1 MARRPAS
8 DGRRRATIKDVALRA
23 GVSVPTVSRVLGGTY
38 PVASRTRAKVLRAM
52 RELDYVVNAH
62 ARALAGATARTIAF
76 VVHDITSPFLSHIAQ
91 GVEEQAAAE
100 GRVCL
105 VSTTH
110 GDAERELAAVEL
122 MREHHGDAVI
132 LVGGAYHEREYRE
145 RMIHYARALDE
156 AGSRLV
162 LCGRPPLGDD
172 VPVTVVEYDNE
183 GGAYALT
190 SHLLS
195 VGHRRIAF
203 LGAFEPATTP
213 TERVD
218 GYRRAHKDFGLS
230 VDPALVV
237 PGEFGRA
244 FGYRATK
251 QLLEEKA
258 KFTAI
263 FAATDIIATGAL
275 HALRDA
281 GRRVPDDVSLAG
293 YDDIPMAAELTPAL
307 TTVHVPQLEL
317 GRTAVRLALHRH
329 EADVQQHVVL
339 GTHIVVR
346 DSVAP
351 PPTRPSASRSRRD
364 T

>member
-1 MARRPAS
+1 MGRRPAGE
-8 DGRRRATIKDVALRA
+8 GRRRITIKDVAVRA
-23 GVSVPTVSRVLGGTY
+23 GVSVPTVSRVLAGNY
-38 PVASRTRAKVLRAM
+38 PVATSTKAKVLRAM

-76 VVHDITSPFLSHIAQ
+76 VVHDITAPFFSHIAQ

-105 VSTTH
+105 VCTTR
-110 GDAERELAAVEL
+110 GDADRELAAVEL

-132 LVGGAYHEREYRE
+132 LVGGAYHEPEYRE

-172 VPVTVVEYDNE
+172 VPATVVEYDNE

-195 VGHRRIAF
+195 AGHRRIAF
-203 LGAFEPATTP
+203 VGAFESATTP
-213 TERVD
+213 TERVH
-218 GYRRAHKDFGLS
+218 GYRRAHEDFGVP

-237 PGEFGRA
+237 RGEFLRSS
-244 FGYRATK
+244 GYEATK
-251 QLLEEKA
+251 RLIQEKVD
-258 KFTAI
+258 FTAI
-263 FAATDIIATGAL
+263 FAGTDLVATGAL
-275 HALRDA
+275 HALREA
-281 GRRVPDDVSLAG
+281 GLRVPDDVSVAG

-329 EADVQQHVVL
+329 EPGVSQHVVL
-339 GTHIVVR
+339 GTHIAVR
-346 DSVAP
+346 DSVGP
-351 PPTRPSASRSRRD
+351 PANRAR
-364 T
+364 

>member
-1 MARRPAS
+1 MARRPAVG
-8 DGRRRATIKDVALRA
+8 GRRPTTIKDVAVRA
-23 GVSVPTVSRVLGGTY
+23 GVSVPTVSRVLAGNY
-38 PVASRTRAKVLRAM
+38 PVAARTKAKVLRAM

-62 ARALAGATARTIAF
+62 ARALAGATARTIAL
-76 VVHDITSPFLSHIAQ
+76 VLYDITSPFFSHIAQ

-105 VSTTH
+105 VCTTR
-110 GDAERELAAVEL
+110 GDADREMAAVEL

-132 LVGGAYHEREYRE
+132 LVGGAYREPEYRE

-172 VPVTVVEYDNE
+172 VPATVVEYDNE

-195 VGHRRIAF
+195 AGHRRIAF
-203 LGAFEPATTP
+203 LGAFDSATTP
-213 TERVD
+213 TERVN
-218 GYRRAHKDFGLS
+218 GYGRAHAEFGLP
-230 VDPALVV
+230 VDDALVV
-237 PGEFGRA
+237 PGEFGRS

-251 QLLEEKA
+251 QLIQDQVS
-258 KFTAI
+258 FTAI
-263 FAATDIIATGAL
+263 FAATDVIATGAL
-275 HALRDA
+275 HALRES
-281 GRRVPDDVSLAG
+281 GRRVPDDVSVAG

-307 TTVHVPQLEL
+307 TTVHVPQFEL

-329 EADVQQHVVL
+329 DAEVSQHVRI

-351 PPTRPSASRSRRD
+351 PPSRRP
-364 T
+364 